1 MEHPAEEMIR
11 AYAART
17 DLMTATKKI
26 NYVLVSPVSDLN
38 IICIIA
44 EMWFAV
50 ASDQFVLLHSG
61 RTPLEV

>member
-1 MEHPAEEMIR
+1 MEHPAEEMMR

-17 DLMTATKKI
+17 ELMTATEKI

-44 EMWFAV
+44 EM
-50 ASDQFVLLHSG
+50 
-61 RTPLEV
+61 